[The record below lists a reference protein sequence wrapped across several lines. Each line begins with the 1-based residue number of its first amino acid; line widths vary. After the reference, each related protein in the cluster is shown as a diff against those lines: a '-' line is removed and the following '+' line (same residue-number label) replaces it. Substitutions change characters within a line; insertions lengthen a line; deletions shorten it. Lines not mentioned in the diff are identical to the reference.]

1 MIRYAGIGREKC
13 HAVVLLRGVL
23 RPQPPVGEEAG
34 APTLIFIR
42 EGGKR
47 FFGQHRLNRMFQFLD
62 LFRRLE
68 LGMERQLLAGK
79 RMQES
84 VTNTIE

>member
-1 MIRYAGIGREKC
+1 
-13 HAVVLLRGVL
+13 
-23 RPQPPVGEEAG
+23 
-34 APTLIFIR
+34 
-42 EGGKR
+42 
-47 FFGQHRLNRMFQFLD
+47 MFQFLD